1 MDAAKAD
8 PAAKPTHSAQP
19 SQPAP
24 TQLLDRLQDLEVR
37 YTHLERLVVTLNEV
51 VIEQGRALE
60 LLQRKMAAF
69 GMRLDNFATSEL
81 TPRSLEDDKP
91 PHY

>member
-1 MDAAKAD
+1 MDVPKVDLVAKSL
-8 PAAKPTHSAQP
+8 HSL
-19 SQPAP
+19 QPAQGDP
-24 TQLLDRLQDLEVR
+24 SHLVARLQDLEVR

-60 LLQRKMAAF
+60 LLQRKMSAF

-81 TPRSLEDDKP
+81 TPRSLEDEKP